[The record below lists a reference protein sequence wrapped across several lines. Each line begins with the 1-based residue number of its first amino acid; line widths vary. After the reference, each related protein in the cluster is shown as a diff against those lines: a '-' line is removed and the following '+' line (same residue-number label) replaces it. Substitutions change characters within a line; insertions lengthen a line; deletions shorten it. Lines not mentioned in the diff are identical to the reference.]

1 MSRRIGRILA
11 FQALYSWGVGGVP
24 SDDLTQFSWIERDS
38 FDDAADSSDI
48 TPDLEGDIPSDGVR
62 YCLQDKQLELFEKL
76 SADKKQEIF
85 TFATLLIHGT
95 LEHID
100 EIDSLIKSHLSEKWT
115 IERINKVALSVIR
128 MSVYSLLYQKDT
140 HPSVIIDE
148 AVEIVKDY
156 GADDSHKFTNAILD
170 KISRDIAIR

>member
-11 FQALYSWGVGGVP
+11 FQALYSWSVGGVP
-24 SDDLTQFSWIERDS
+24 QEDLTTFSWIERDS
-38 FDDAADSSDI
+38 SEDADAQ
-48 TPDLEGDIPSDGVR
+48 GDEVEAVDGEIPSDGVK

-76 SADKKQEIF
+76 SPDKKQEIF
-85 TFATLLIHGT
+85 AFATLLIRGT

-100 EIDSLIKSHLSEKWT
+100 EVDALIKSHLSAKWSMD
-115 IERINKVALSVIR
+115 RINKVALSVIR

-140 HPSVIIDE
+140 HSSVIIDE

-156 GADDSHKFTNAILD
+156 GADDSHKFTNAVLD
-170 KISRDIAIR
+170 KISKDIAK